1 MSFTFDNFEE
11 TATIQFVIAIN
22 SKTTSKLNKSKA
34 LDKTDMFNKKS
45 NKKKKKKEKK
55 KKKPPP
61 PPIKKPKEKP
71 IENWTQNKTK
81 QKRKKNK
88 REKKKLPPQWFF
100 SLVVDVIC

>member
-45 NKKKKKKEKK
+45 NKKKKKKRKK
-55 KKKPPP
+55 KEKATTTTNKKTQR
-61 PPIKKPKEKP
+61 KTHRELNS
-71 IENWTQNKTK
+71 EQNKTK
-81 QKRKKNK
+81 KK
-88 REKKKLPPQWFF
+88 EK
-100 SLVVDVIC
+100 

>member
-45 NKKKKKKEKK
+45 NKKKKKKKK
-55 KKKPPP
+55 KEKATTTTNKKTQR
-61 PPIKKPKEKP
+61 KTHRELNS
-71 IENWTQNKTK
+71 EQNKTK
-81 QKRKKNK
+81 KK
-88 REKKKLPPQWFF
+88 EK
-100 SLVVDVIC
+100 

>member
-61 PPIKKPKEKP
+61 LPIKKPKEKP
-71 IENWTQNKTK
+71 IEN
-81 QKRKKNK
+81 
-88 REKKKLPPQWFF
+88 
-100 SLVVDVIC
+100 

>member
-45 NKKKKKKEKK
+45 NKKKKKK
-55 KKKPPP
+55 KKPPP
-61 PPIKKPKEKP
+61 PPIKKPKGKP

-88 REKKKLPPQWFF
+88 REKKKLPPQRFF

>member
-45 NKKKKKKEKK
+45 NKKKKKRKKKEKATTTTNK
-55 KKKPPP
+55 KTQRKTHR
-61 PPIKKPKEKP
+61 ELNS
-71 IENWTQNKTK
+71 EQNKTK
-81 QKRKKNK
+81 KKGK
-88 REKKKLPPQWFF
+88 
-100 SLVVDVIC
+100 

>member
-1 MSFTFDNFEE
+1 MYFTFDNFEE

-45 NKKKKKKEKK
+45 NKKKKKEKK

-61 PPIKKPKEKP
+61 PPIKKTKEKP
-71 IENWTQNKTK
+71 IEN
-81 QKRKKNK
+81 
-88 REKKKLPPQWFF
+88 
-100 SLVVDVIC
+100 

>member
-11 TATIQFVIAIN
+11 TATIQFVIARN

-34 LDKTDMFNKKS
+34 LDKTDMFNNKT
-45 NKKKKKKEKK
+45 KKKKKKK

-71 IENWTQNKTK
+71 IEN
-81 QKRKKNK
+81 
-88 REKKKLPPQWFF
+88 
-100 SLVVDVIC
+100 